1 MDMTAELAVKP
12 PSYEEWL
19 EMQWA
24 DDGWWDWL
32 LQSECE
38 YSSND
43 LGIAIEPRE
52 IYFDLYHN
60 QCAGNGYIE
69 DYPKF
74 VNAHYDQLAKV
85 SFVYTEMLRDDMIK
99 FKWTVT
105 RNDNLTVREY
115 DTTDYWNDDFE
126 FTQGFFK
133 GMQVSPLYT
142 AEPDATNEAFE
153 EELLDII
160 KDYFHNILRALQ
172 SEDEVRTST
181 EEYEEWIKNCW
192 NQ

>member
-1 MDMTAELAVKP
+1 MTAELAVKP

-19 EMQWA
+19 EDQWQ
-24 DDGWWDWL
+24 DSGWWDWL

-38 YSSND
+38 YATNE
-43 LGIAIEPRE
+43 LGLE
-52 IYFDLYHN
+52 IDPKEVYFDLYHN
-60 QCAGNGYIE
+60 ECAGNGYIS

-74 VNAHYDQLAKV
+74 VKAHYDRLAKV

-99 FKWTVT
+99 FKWTT
-105 RNDNLTVREY
+105 THNNNLSTREY
-115 DTTDYWNDDFE
+115 DTTGYWNDDYE

-133 GMQVSPLYT
+133 GMQVGPLYT
-142 AEPDATNEAFE
+142 AEPDETNEAFE

-160 KDYFHNILRALQ
+160 ADYFNDILRALQ

-192 NQ
+192 NP

>member
-1 MDMTAELAVKP
+1 MDMTAELADKP

-19 EMQWA
+19 EMQWQ
-24 DDGWWDWL
+24 DTDWWDWL
-32 LQSECE
+32 LQSESE
-38 YSSND
+38 YASND
-43 LGIAIEPRE
+43 LGIEIEPKE

-60 QCAGNGYIE
+60 RCAGNGRIV

-74 VNAHYDQLAKV
+74 VNAHYDRLAKV

-99 FKWTVT
+99 FNWTTT
-105 RNDNLTVREY
+105 RNDNLITRYY

-133 GMQVSPLYT
+133 GMKVSPLYT

-160 KDYFHNILRALQ
+160 KDYFNDLLRALQ